1 MKPISKTGN
10 VKMELCLNRY
20 FVEDGELKNCYSF
33 VPERMQWPL
42 AVYDVIRIANS
53 KPLFL
58 TDHLKRLL
66 HSGKLIGLSQSPDM
80 QAISYTFKQLIT
92 ANKVD
97 EGNIRIQLG
106 IPKGQHNLSFA
117 LWFIPHYYP
126 TEDEYKKGV
135 AAILV
140 NYQRMQP
147 NAKVYYE
154 QYKTT
159 QEKLRREHKVFET
172 LLNSDEGI
180 TEGSRSN
187 VFFIGKKEI
196 ITAPDHLVL
205 KGITRQK
212 TLQLCQQQGFPIKYR
227 CVTTDELI
235 QIQGAFITG
244 TSPQI
249 LSLNQIDQFR
259 HFNPRH
265 PWILRLRKAFTKLIQ
280 SDWQNFDWD
289 QMKSLSF
296 ESNP

>member
-1 MKPISKTGN
+1 M
-10 VKMELCLNRY
+10 
-20 FVEDGELKNCYSF
+20 
-33 VPERMQWPL
+33 
-42 AVYDVIRIANS
+42 
-53 KPLFL
+53 
-58 TDHLKRLL
+58 
-66 HSGKLIGLSQSPDM
+66 IGLSQSPDI
-80 QAISYTFKQLIT
+80 QAISYAFQQLIT

-106 IPKGQHNLSFA
+106 IPKGQYSLSFA

-187 VFFIGKKEI
+187 VFFIGKREI

-227 CVTTDELI
+227 CVTTDELN

-244 TSPQI
+244 TSTQI

-259 HFNPRH
+259 HFKPRH
-265 PWILRLRKAFTKLIQ
+265 PWILRLHKAFTKLIQ

-296 ESNP
+296 ESKP